1 MKIINQGNDIAKQY
15 RKIWNKFHEIKKK
28 AYEVIAGE
36 KQMMRQIGNGVII
49 GDHYMNTTKLWLIYR

>member
-36 KQMMRQIGNGVII
+36 K
-49 GDHYMNTTKLWLIYR
+49 